1 MGKETGMK
9 KLSRKELVS
18 RADLHYQGTVR
29 RREGGF
35 PIGDGEMGAMLFTSP
50 SALKFAVNR
59 CDVFAANSYTNSFNR
74 RHSDYGYGIGFVD
87 VDLVDY
93 GADVFDEDT
102 IQHLG
107 LYEATARI
115 QGRGV
120 EAEVFAASGG
130 ALCVQVQDH
139 REYQGS
145 VQVKVDMMRPSE
157 YRTLSNLAV
166 SRLTME
172 SLGTGGQADT
182 VVLRQTF
189 TEREEC
195 TGQEHYC
202 ASALAVWVEGGE
214 VSLRMN
220 NEVGGR
226 ESMEIPDREFTV
238 IGKPQETQMRL
249 CIKPG
254 TRRFTV
260 CMTSAASFSREED
273 IVERVL
279 EKARAA
285 SAQGVEQM
293 HGRHKGQWADFWE
306 KSYVQMESGD
316 GIAQK
321 LELHY
326 TYFFYLM
333 NSSSRGKYPPN
344 FGGMIFSPGGD
355 YRNWGTMQW
364 WNNLS
369 LYYNAIHTSGH
380 FELME
385 PLYSLYGGMKE
396 ACQIAARQEFDTQGM
411 YIPEVTWFNGPQVL
425 PEEIAQEMKELYLFR
440 KPWEEKSDRFADFV
454 DRKAPHESRYNYKF
468 YEHYEDGRVVY
479 DERGC
484 GPYGA
489 TTYMFGS
496 QAAIA
501 YQFWKQYL
509 YTGDVEFLRKEAYP
523 VIKGVAEFFMHFP
536 LTRKGEDGKYHIYQT
551 CTGEA
556 YFGCT
561 DGMENVAGMRAMVPI
576 LIKAAGILGEDKDKW
591 QQWEQFAADMAPL
604 PTTAMEGDTSRL
616 EEGDPVMWS
625 NGRAPILDKDHGQ
638 PSMYPCDHFDTSSL
652 VTQYVEPE
660 VYRISRDTLDWRVRK
675 YGTVSRYTVSE
686 MSGCARMYAAH
697 GFAEAFKE
705 IANAQLDCVNADK
718 EYCYF
723 ADTGRVPQ
731 FENRLTV
738 REGVNCISAQR
749 LGNVAAAVQLA
760 LCQSSGGV
768 PGGDGVIK
776 LFGAVPEGW
785 DVEFHLWCQGG
796 FQVKASMEQGVPGRI
811 RILSTLGGP
820 MRLCNPY
827 GEEAFCILAGE
838 EVRYAGRETI
848 ACVETVAGEEL
859 IVRKREV

>member
-1 MGKETGMK
+1 MD

-18 RADLHYQGTVR
+18 RGDLHYQGTVK

-87 VDLVDY
+87 VDFVDY
-93 GADVFDEDT
+93 GDDVFGENT
-102 IQHLG
+102 VQHLS
-107 LYEATARI
+107 LYEAEAVI
-115 QGRGV
+115 RGDKV
-120 EAEVFAASGG
+120 EAGVFASAGQG
-130 ALCVQVQDH
+130 ALCVQVKDE
-139 REYQGS
+139 RDYEGS

-157 YRTLSNLAV
+157 FRTLSNLAV
-166 SRLTME
+166 SRLTAE
-172 SLGTGGQADT
+172 TVKGDKKDT
-182 VVLRQTF
+182 VVLRQVF
-189 TEREEC
+189 TEKEEC
-195 TGQEHYC
+195 TKNEHYC
-202 ASALAVWVEGGE
+202 ASALAVWVEGAE
-214 VSLRMN
+214 AVIRMN
-220 NEVGGR
+220 NETGGR
-226 ESMEIPDREFTV
+226 QSMEISGREFDV

-249 CIKPG
+249 CIRPRTKN
-254 TRRFTV
+254 FTV
-260 CMTSAASFSREED
+260 YMVSAATFSKDED
-273 IVERVL
+273 IVETVL
-279 EKARAA
+279 KKAQAA
-285 SAQGVEQM
+285 SAKGAEAMREQ
-293 HGRHKGQWADFWE
+293 HQKEWADFWE

-321 LELHY
+321 LEIHY

-333 NSSSRGKYPPN
+333 NSSSKGKYPPN

-355 YRNWGTMQW
+355 YRHWGTMQW

-369 LYYNAIHTSGH
+369 LYYNAVQASGH

-385 PLYSLYGGMKE
+385 PLFSFYGGMSE
-396 ACQIAARQEFDTQGM
+396 ACRTAARQQFDTEGM

-425 PEEIAQEMKELYLFR
+425 PEDIAAEMRELYLFR
-440 KPWEEKSDRFADFV
+440 RHWEEKSERFADFV

-501 YQFWKQYL
+501 YNFWKQYL
-509 YTGDVEFLRKEAYP
+509 YTGDEKFLREEAYP
-523 VIKGVAEFFMHFP
+523 IIKGVAEFFMNFP
-536 LTRKGEDGKYHIYQT
+536 LTVKADDGKYHIYKT

-576 LIKAAGILGEDKDKW
+576 LIKAAKILDADRESWEK
-591 QQWEQFAADMAPL
+591 WEQFEADMAPL
-604 PTTAMEGDTSRL
+604 PTTAMEGDTCRP
-616 EEGDPVMWS
+616 EEGDAVMWS
-625 NGRAPILDKDHGQ
+625 NGRKPILDKDQGQ
-638 PSMYPCDHFDTSSL
+638 PSLYPCDHFDLSSY
-652 VTQYVEPE
+652 VTQYAEPE
-660 VYRISRDTLDWRVRK
+660 VYKISQDTLKARVEK
-675 YGTVSRYTVSE
+675 HGTVSRYTVSE

-697 GFAEAFKE
+697 GFAKEFKE
-705 IANAQLDCVNADK
+705 IANAQLDCTSAEV

-760 LCQSSGGV
+760 LCQSSGGA
-768 PGGDGVIK
+768 PAKEPVIK
-776 LFGAVPEGW
+776 LFAAVPKDW
-785 DVEFHLWCQGG
+785 DADFSLWCQGG
-796 FQVKASMEQGVPGRI
+796 FQTEASIRKGVPGEI
-811 RILSTLGGP
+811 RILSTLGGDL
-820 MRLCNPY
+820 RLCNPF
-827 GEEAFCILAGE
+827 GEGKFKMTAADGVRYEGNDAVACIRTQAGE
-838 EVRYAGRETI
+838 TI
-848 ACVETVAGEEL
+848 KVE
-859 IVRKREV
+859 KC